1 MVRKRKRP
9 STSDSSEKTPVKK
22 EKLKLT
28 PQKMS
33 TTVTKSELTL
43 IQEYITDATCG
54 EMILKSNLEKL
65 RRKVATLEKKL
76 DKN

>member
-1 MVRKRKRP
+1 MIRKRKRP

>member
-1 MVRKRKRP
+1 M
-9 STSDSSEKTPVKK
+9 E
-22 EKLKLT
+22 LT

-43 IQEYITDATCG
+43 IQKYITDATYG

-65 RRKVATLEKKL
+65 RRKVATLENKL